1 MPKEGLHRN
10 VHYHKDP
17 TYEQVLARYQ
27 KEQREAARKN
37 RAMAAF
43 RVIATVRILIK
54 KAGYQLMNDLIIA
67 DRKTGVC
74 YTSIT
79 EEEAKHVRRKQ

>member
-10 VHYHKDP
+10 VHYLSDP
-17 TYEQVLARYQ
+17 TYEQVLAKYQ
-27 KEQREAARKN
+27 KEQKEAAREN
-37 RAMAAF
+37 RAMTAF
-43 RVIATVRILIK
+43 RVIATVRILVK

-79 EEEAKHVRRKQ
+79 EEGAKHVRRK

>member
-1 MPKEGLHRN
+1 MPKEGLHRT
-10 VHYHKDP
+10 VHYHSDP
-17 TYEQVLARYQ
+17 TYEHVLAKYQ
-27 KEQREAARKN
+27 KEQKEAAREN
-37 RAMAAF
+37 RAMTAF
-43 RVIATVRILIK
+43 RVIATVRILVK

-79 EEEAKHVRRKQ
+79 EEGAKHVRRK

>member
-10 VHYHKDP
+10 VHYHSDP
-17 TYEQVLARYQ
+17 TYEQVLAKYQ
-27 KEQREAARKN
+27 KEQ
-37 RAMAAF
+37 
-43 RVIATVRILIK
+43 K

-79 EEEAKHVRRKQ
+79 EEGAKHVRRK

>member
-1 MPKEGLHRN
+1 
-10 VHYHKDP
+10 
-17 TYEQVLARYQ
+17 
-27 KEQREAARKN
+27 
-37 RAMAAF
+37 MAAF

-79 EEEAKHVRRKQ
+79 EEEAKHARRK

>member
-10 VHYHKDP
+10 VHYYSDP
-17 TYEQVLARYQ
+17 TYEQVLAKYQ
-27 KEQREAARKN
+27 KEQKEAAREN
-37 RAMAAF
+37 RAMTAF
-43 RVIATVRILIK
+43 RVIATVRILVK

-79 EEEAKHVRRKQ
+79 EEGAKHVRRK

>member
-1 MPKEGLHRN
+1 MPKEGLHRT

-37 RAMAAF
+37 RAMTAF

-79 EEEAKHVRRKQ
+79 EEEAQHVRRKQ

>member
-10 VHYHKDP
+10 VHYHGDP
-17 TYEQVLARYQ
+17 TYEQVLAKYQ

-37 RAMAAF
+37 RAMTAF
-43 RVIATVRILIK
+43 RFIATIRILVK

-67 DRKTGVC
+67 DRKTGVR

>member
-10 VHYHKDP
+10 VHYHSDP
-17 TYEQVLARYQ
+17 TYEQVFAEYQ
-27 KEQREAARKN
+27 KEQKEAAREN
-37 RAMAAF
+37 HAMTAF
-43 RVIATVRILIK
+43 RVIATVRFLVK

-79 EEEAKHVRRKQ
+79 EEGAKHVRRK

>member
-10 VHYHKDP
+10 VHYHSDT
-17 TYEQVLARYQ
+17 TYEQVLAKYQ
-27 KEQREAARKN
+27 KEQKEAARKN
-37 RAMAAF
+37 RAMTAF
-43 RVIATVRILIK
+43 RVIATVRILVK
-54 KAGYQLMNDLIIA
+54 KAGYQLMNDLVIA

-79 EEEAKHVRRKQ
+79 